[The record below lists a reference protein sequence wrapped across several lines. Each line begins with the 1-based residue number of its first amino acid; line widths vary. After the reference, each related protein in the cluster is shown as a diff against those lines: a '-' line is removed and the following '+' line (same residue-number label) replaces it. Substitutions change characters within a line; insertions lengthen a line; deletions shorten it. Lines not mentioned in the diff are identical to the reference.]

1 MATSRY
7 AFVNR
12 INGEKISTTDISSKI
27 YFAVNQNRI
36 RYNTIR
42 LTENRRLD
50 HIAGQA
56 YGDSSLWWVI
66 ASASGIGWNLQ
77 CPSDTILNVPADLNQ
92 VFSLLR

>member
-50 HIAGQA
+50 HIAGQT